1 MLRMN
6 KIRRIILPRTPA
18 KVDLKT
24 QLSIIFSIFICCG
37 GRGDWG
43 SPGGISIGPFCRRS
57 SSNIGITD
65 VNVVVWAK
73 MFSSLLS
80 CWSLAS
86 AMLLKNAQKYWDE
99 LLSFWPITLK
109 DIMLRQQ
116 NQFSRSFCTRL
127 YRKLKII
134 VDNSRAV
141 NSGGRGQLP
150 PQTKLYLRF
159 LECHY

>member
-65 VNVVVWAK
+65 VNVVVWAR

-80 CWSLAS
+80 CCSVAS
-86 AMLLKNAQKYWDE
+86 AILEKNAQRLGWTVV
-99 LLSFWPITLK
+99 LLTNHVKGYYAASAKSTFVEI
-109 DIMLRQQ
+109 
-116 NQFSRSFCTRL
+116 FSFCTRL
-127 YRKLKII
+127 YRKLKFMI

-141 NSGGRGQLP
+141 HSGGRGATAP
-150 PQTKLYLRF
+150 PRENYIYDF
-159 LECHY
+159 